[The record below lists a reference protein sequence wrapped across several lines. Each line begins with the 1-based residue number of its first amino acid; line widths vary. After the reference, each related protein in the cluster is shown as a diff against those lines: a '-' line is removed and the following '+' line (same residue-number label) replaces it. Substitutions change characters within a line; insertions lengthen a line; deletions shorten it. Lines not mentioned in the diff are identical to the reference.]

1 MLEHL
6 VIQRELYRGQP
17 KHNYTSV
24 NLDHMYHCFN
34 FEVSAFGPVLVQNHG
49 IKMIF
54 CIFIPPPP
62 QRSPFCPASCRHLK
76 QDGLCSAPTAL
87 ALGIGSPGSHIS
99 IINRCLSLSKP
110 QGVVFV
116 DSRGHQHG
124 LVCFWI
130 LAILRE
136 LKGELFLIL
145 FFLFPT
151 NTYNLVPR
159 LQWLFSNSLKSLG
172 PGY

>member
-54 CIFIPPPP
+54 CIFIAPPPHR
-62 QRSPFCPASCRHLK
+62 RSHFCQALSRQLK
-76 QDGLCSAPTAL
+76 QDWHFSPPTAI

-124 LVCFWI
+124 LVCF
-130 LAILRE
+130 
-136 LKGELFLIL
+136 
-145 FFLFPT
+145 
-151 NTYNLVPR
+151 
-159 LQWLFSNSLKSLG
+159 
-172 PGY
+172 